1 MTPEGRRPGT
11 GRQAPGEPGEIRV
24 LIVLSEPGLIEYA
37 RNDLQSEGC
46 FRVEMVTSGK
56 DALERRRLSGVD
68 AVVSGLQ
75 LPGMSG
81 IALLQSLRCGGNRI
95 PFIIIAE
102 RPDLKAVLDAFNN
115 GVSAFIDTRA
125 EGGLLPGNLCMA
137 VIRAVEEHRSWQ
149 AIRKERDQFRVI
161 LAAQKTG
168 LSLVNPDLTLSWTN
182 DETRRL
188 FPGREPVGSVC
199 HAFYEGADHPC
210 EPCPTL
216 RTFETGTLQ
225 EDERFNAIDGRWYHL
240 ITQPVRNKE
249 GRVIQVLEGI
259 TDITDRKRV
268 EEDLRLSREKY
279 RGLVENANSIIF
291 RSDREGNITFFNDFA
306 QRFFG
311 FSAEEVLGR
320 NVIGTIVPASD
331 SAGKDLVAM
340 IREIRERPDG
350 YRNNEN
356 ENIKKNGERVWI
368 SWTNRAI
375 YNEEGEFVE
384 LLSVGND
391 ITDRKKAED
400 ALFAANRKLNLLSN
414 VTRHDVLNQLN
425 VLAGYLGLLRDRVT
439 DIDTSALLSR
449 AWDSAWTIRKLIAF
463 TKDYQEIGVHSPRWH
478 EIANTVARASSP
490 LDLAGILLEVDTG
503 DLQVYA
509 DPLLERVFYALL
521 DNALRHGER
530 VDRVRISC
538 RREDGNLSI
547 AVEDNGVGVPA
558 EEKEKIFARGTGKN
572 TGYGLF
578 IAREILSITGLSI
591 AETGTFG
598 KGARFEIHVP
608 EGAYRSG
615 RTESGETPG

>member
-1 MTPEGRRPGT
+1 MNGEVNRSGKDGKSPW
-11 GRQAPGEPGEIRV
+11 EPGEIRV
-24 LIVLSEPGLIEYA
+24 LIVLSDPALIEYA

-46 FRVEMVTSGK
+46 FQVEMARSGEE
-56 DALERRRLSGVD
+56 ALEMRRLRAFD
-68 AVVSGLQ
+68 AVVSGLR

-81 IALLQSLRCGGNRI
+81 IALLQSLRCGGNRT
-95 PFIIIAE
+95 PFIILAE
-102 RPDLKAVLDAFNN
+102 KSDLGTVLDAFNK
-115 GVSAFIDTRA
+115 GTSAFIDTA
-125 EGGLLPGNLCMA
+125 TEGGLFPGNLCMA
-137 VIRAVEEHRSWQ
+137 VLRAVEEHRSQQ

-168 LSLVNPDLTLSWTN
+168 LALVNPDLTIAWAN
-182 DETRRL
+182 EEARRI
-188 FPGREPVGSVC
+188 FPGREPVGMVC
-199 HAFYEGADHPC
+199 HVFYEGVDHPC
-210 EPCPTL
+210 EPCPTI
-216 RTFETGTLQ
+216 RTFESGTVQ
-225 EDERFNAIDGRWYHL
+225 ESERFNPLDERWYHI

-268 EEDLRLSREKY
+268 EEDLRISREKY

-306 QRFFG
+306 QKFFG
-311 FSAEEVLGR
+311 FSSEEILGK

-340 IREIRERPDG
+340 IREIREHPDG

-356 ENIKKNGERVWI
+356 ENIKKNGELVWI

-375 YNEEGEFVE
+375 YNEKGEFVE

-391 ITDRKKAED
+391 ITDRKKAEE
-400 ALFAANRKLNLLSN
+400 ALSAANRKLNLLSN

-425 VLAGYLGLLRDRVT
+425 VLTGYLGLVRDRVS
-439 DIDTSALLSR
+439 DVDTAALLSR

-478 EIANTVARASSP
+478 DIANTVARASST
-490 LDLAGILLEVDTG
+490 LDLEGIALEVDVG

-509 DPLLERVFYALL
+509 DPLLEKVFYALL
-521 DNALRHGER
+521 ENALRHGER
-530 VDRVRISC
+530 IDTIRISC
-538 RREDGNLSI
+538 RRDGGDLAI
-547 AVEDNGVGVPA
+547 VVEDNGVGIPV
-558 EEKEKIFARGTGKN
+558 EEKEKIFARGTGRN

-578 IAREILSITGLSI
+578 VAREILSITGLSVT
-591 AETGTFG
+591 ETGTFG
-598 KGARFEIHVP
+598 QGARFEIQVP
-608 EGAYRSG
+608 EGTFRFG
-615 RTESGETPG
+615 KG